1 LSGLVRRFFVL
12 VFFFLPFFL
21 FDLVLTFFAQKK
33 LQNTKD
39 ICGFMKYASEEL
51 CARWAAV
58 GAWYPYSRNHHADG
72 FQEFWRWP
80 RVAAVAR
87 KAYSWRYRALPH
99 MYTAFADSRARGCPV
114 ARPPLFGWPAD
125 PGLAATFEQWT
136 VGDGLLVSPVLRGGR
151 DGTDAYFP
159 AGTWYSMHDY
169 SQVVD
174 SRSGGK
180 TVTLLSGVDD
190 DAPLHIAGGAVV
202 PLGNDAAAMTTGEA
216 AAAPLVVVAALPRPG
231 SGSWFRC
238 RGGREGLKVQ
248 GPDPAGVARASGS
261 MFLDDREAAEE
272 EGAGAR
278 PIERKGRR
286 IAFDLEVVDGSAD
299 AGPFSGNLTLSWP
312 EGDAGDDGSACSG
325 PEAQQWPK
333 LHSFHVL
340 GLGALRAADVK
351 VSVVPEASSS
361 PSLVVP
367 KLVSYDAK
375 TAVLKVSGLN
385 VDLRCGH
392 SVVVSFVGSSPAG
405 VSTSVADTS
414 RQFPLPFDPRC
425 DCDDVAPTPDFT
437 CPEQAK
443 YGKCSDGFMYGFCKK
458 SCGTC
463 KCDVERG
470 AGAVV
475 VPSDVAAANATQ
487 FSVGR

>member
-1 LSGLVRRFFVL
+1 
-12 VFFFLPFFL
+12 
-21 FDLVLTFFAQKK
+21 
-33 LQNTKD
+33 
-39 ICGFMKYASEEL
+39 MKYASEEL

-72 FQEFWRWP
+72 HQEFWRWP

-99 MYTAFADSRARGCPV
+99 MYTAFADARDRGCPV

-125 PGLAATFEQWT
+125 PRLSATFQQWT
-136 VGDGLLVSPVLRGGR
+136 IGDGLLVSPVLRGGR

-169 SQVVD
+169 SQVID

-202 PLGNDAAAMTTGEA
+202 PLGKDAGAMTTSAA

-231 SGSWFRC
+231 SGSWVRC
-238 RGGREGLKVQ
+238 RGGAEGLKVQ
-248 GPDPAGVARASGS
+248 GPDPTGIARASGS
-261 MFLDDREAAEE
+261 MFLDDRESAEE
-272 EGAGAR
+272 EGAAAR
-278 PIERKGRR
+278 PVERKGRR
-286 IAFDLEVVDGSAD
+286 IAFDLEVVDGSDDDVSPA
-299 AGPFSGNLTLSWP
+299 PFTGSLLLSWP
-312 EGDAGDDGSACSG
+312 EGSAGDDNSSCAG
-325 PEAQQWPK
+325 PEAQKWPK
-333 LHSFHVL
+333 LHAFHVL

-351 VSVVPEASSS
+351 VSVVSPSSS
-361 PSLVVP
+361 SSLSVVP

-375 TAVLKVSGLN
+375 TAVLKVSGLGL
-385 VDLRCGH
+385 DLKCG
-392 SVVVSFVGSSPAG
+392 SNVVVSFVGTSAAG
-405 VSTSVADTS
+405 VSTSVEDTS

-425 DCDDVAPTPDFT
+425 DCDDVAPTSDFT

-443 YGKCSDGFMYGFCKK
+443 YNKCSDGFMYGYCKK

-463 KCDVERG
+463 KCDVESG
-470 AGAVV
+470 AGAIV

>member
-1 LSGLVRRFFVL
+1 
-12 VFFFLPFFL
+12 
-21 FDLVLTFFAQKK
+21 
-33 LQNTKD
+33 
-39 ICGFMKYASEEL
+39 MKYASEEL

-80 RVAAVAR
+80 RVAGVAR
-87 KAYSWRYRALPH
+87 KAYAWRYRALPH
-99 MYTAFADSRARGCPV
+99 MYTAFADARQRGCPV

-125 PGLAATFEQWT
+125 PQLSATFQQWT
-136 VGDGLLVSPVLRGGR
+136 IGDGLLVSPVLRGGR

-169 SQVVD
+169 AQVID

-202 PLGNDAAAMTTGEA
+202 PLGKSVGAMTTAEA
-216 AAAPLVVVAALPRPG
+216 RAAPLVLVAALPRPG
-231 SGSWFRC
+231 SGAWIRC
-238 RGGREGLKVQ
+238 RGGAEGLKTQ

-261 MFLDDREAAEE
+261 MFLDDGEAAEE
-272 EGAGAR
+272 TGAAAR
-278 PIERKGRR
+278 PVERKGRR
-286 IAFDLEVVDGSAD
+286 VAFDLVVVDGSAD
-299 AGPFSGNLTLSWP
+299 GKKTPFSGNLTLSWP
-312 EGDAGDDGSACSG
+312 RGDAGDDGSACEG
-325 PEAQQWPK
+325 PQAQRWPK
-333 LHSFHVL
+333 LHALHVL
-340 GLGALRAADVK
+340 GLGELKAADVK
-351 VSVVPEASSS
+351 VSVVVDSESSS
-361 PSLVVP
+361 SSSTSVVVP
-367 KLVSYDAK
+367 KFVSYDAK
-375 TAVLKVSGLN
+375 TAVLRVSGI
-385 VDLRCGH
+385 DLDLSCG
-392 SVVVSFVGSSPAG
+392 SDVVISFVGSDSVG

-414 RQFPLPFDPRC
+414 RRFPLPFDPRC

-437 CPEQAK
+437 CPQQASF
-443 YGKCSDGFMYGFCKK
+443 GKCSDGFMYGYCKK

-463 KCDVERG
+463 KCDVESG
-470 AGAVV
+470 AGVIV

>member
-1 LSGLVRRFFVL
+1 
-12 VFFFLPFFL
+12 
-21 FDLVLTFFAQKK
+21 
-33 LQNTKD
+33 
-39 ICGFMKYASEEL
+39 MKYASEEL

-125 PGLAATFEQWT
+125 PKLSATFQQWT
-136 VGDGLLVSPVLRGGR
+136 IGDGLLVSPVLRGGR

-169 SQVVD
+169 SQVID
-174 SRSGGK
+174 SRSGGR

-202 PLGNDAAAMTTGEA
+202 PLGSDAGAMTTGEA

-231 SGSWFRC
+231 SGSWIRC
-238 RGGREGLKVQ
+238 RGGAEALKVQ
-248 GPDPAGVARASGS
+248 GPDPMGVARASGS
-261 MFLDDREAAEE
+261 MFLDDREEAEE
-272 EGAGAR
+272 TGAAAR

-286 IAFDLEVVDGSAD
+286 IAFDLEVVDGDSSS
-299 AGPFSGNLTLSWP
+299 PFTGNLTLSWP
-312 EGDAGDDGSACSG
+312 EGDKGDDDSACEG
-325 PEAQQWPK
+325 PEAQKWPK

-351 VSVVPEASSS
+351 VSIIPSSGSSS
-361 PSLVVP
+361 PSIVVP
-367 KLVSYDAK
+367 KLVSYDSK
-375 TAVLKVSGLN
+375 TAVLKVSGL
-385 VDLRCGH
+385 DLELQCGS
-392 SVVVSFVGSSPAG
+392 SVVVSFVGKAAQG

-414 RQFPLPFDPRC
+414 KQFPLPFDPRC
-425 DCDDVAPTPDFT
+425 DCDDVAPTPDYT
-437 CPEQAK
+437 CPQQAK
-443 YGKCSDGFMYGFCKK
+443 YGKCQDGFMYGFCKK

-463 KCDVERG
+463 KCDVESG
-470 AGAVV
+470 AGVIV
-475 VPSDVAAANATQ
+475 VPGDVAAANATQ

>member
-1 LSGLVRRFFVL
+1 
-12 VFFFLPFFL
+12 
-21 FDLVLTFFAQKK
+21 
-33 LQNTKD
+33 
-39 ICGFMKYASEEL
+39 MKYASEEL

-231 SGSWFRC
+231 SGSWIRC

-351 VSVVPEASSS
+351 VSVVPLGLLVPFSRRAQARLLRRQDRRAQGLGPQRRPPLRPQRRRLLCWIFPRGRLDLGRRHLAASSRCRS
-361 PSLVVP
+361 TRAATAMTSLP
-367 KLVSYDAK
+367 RR
-375 TAVLKVSGLN
+375 T
-385 VDLRCGH
+385 
-392 SVVVSFVGSSPAG
+392 SPARNRP
-405 VSTSVADTS
+405 STAS
-414 RQFPLPFDPRC
+414 
-425 DCDDVAPTPDFT
+425 APTGSCT
-437 CPEQAK
+437 A
-443 YGKCSDGFMYGFCKK
+443 SARRV
-458 SCGTC
+458 CGTC

>member
-1 LSGLVRRFFVL
+1 
-12 VFFFLPFFL
+12 
-21 FDLVLTFFAQKK
+21 
-33 LQNTKD
+33 
-39 ICGFMKYASEEL
+39 MKYASEEL

-99 MYTAFADSRARGCPV
+99 MYTAFADARQRGCPV

-125 PGLAATFEQWT
+125 PKLSATFQQWT

-151 DGTDAYFP
+151 NGTDAYFP

-169 SQVVD
+169 SQIVD

-202 PLGNDAAAMTTGEA
+202 PLGKNAAAMTTSAA

-231 SGSWFRC
+231 SGSWVRC
-238 RGGREGLKVQ
+238 RGGAEGLKVQ
-248 GPDPAGVARASGS
+248 GPDPVGVARASGS
-261 MFLDDREAAEE
+261 MFLDDMEAAEE
-272 EGAGAR
+272 TGAAAR

-286 IAFDLEVVDGSAD
+286 IAFDHEVVDGSAAAD
-299 AGPFSGNLTLSWP
+299 SSSPSIPSPFTGNLTLSWP
-312 EGDAGDDGSACSG
+312 EGDKGDDGTACAPG
-325 PEAQQWPK
+325 PEAQKWPK
-333 LHSFHVL
+333 LHAFHVL

-351 VSVVPEASSS
+351 VSVVSPGSPSSS
-361 PSLVVP
+361 SVIVP

-375 TAVLKVSGLN
+375 TAVLKVSGLGL
-385 VDLRCGH
+385 DLRCG
-392 SVVVSFVGSSPAG
+392 SDVVVSFVGATPAG
-405 VSTSVADTS
+405 VSTSVEDTS
-414 RQFPLPFDPRC
+414 AQFPLPFDPRC
-425 DCDDVAPTPDFT
+425 DCDDVAPTPDFS
-437 CPEQAK
+437 CPEQARF
-443 YGKCSDGFMYGFCKK
+443 GKCSDGFMYGYCKK

-463 KCDVERG
+463 KCDVEHG
-470 AGAVV
+470 AGVIV
-475 VPSDVAAANATQ
+475 VPGDVAAANATQ